1 MIVFDLK
8 CAQAHV
14 FEIWFGSSGDYE
26 SQRARGLVAC
36 PWCGDTSGIEK
47 AVMAPNIPAKG
58 NARIEVTPTPNVP
71 MALPGQGAPPG
82 EMKAMLAALARKQAE
97 VLAQSTWVG
106 RDFADKARAMHLGE
120 TDTAPIHGAVSPG
133 EAQALHEEGVPVAA
147 LPFPVAPPEAQ
158 N

>member
-14 FEIWFGSSGDYE
+14 FEIWFGSSGDFE
-26 SQRARGLVAC
+26 SQRARGLIAC
-36 PWCGDTSGIEK
+36 PWCGDASGIEK

-58 NARIEVTPTPNVP
+58 NARAEPA
-71 MALPGQGAPPG
+71 ALPVALPASPTAPA

-97 VLAQSTWVG
+97 VLEKSVWVG
-106 RDFADKARAMHLGE
+106 RDFADQARAMHLGE
-120 TDTAPIHGAVSPG
+120 TDHSPIHGEVSPI
-133 EAQALHEEGVPVAA
+133 EAKALHEEGVPVAA
-147 LPFPVAPPEAQ
+147 LPFPVVPPEVQ